1 MHQQKQGIVWSCA
14 MGAGNFESGNVTE
27 LYRVADGTDIRKTVV
42 LTGVTFSPQ
51 EDVPPLSVV
60 DVDVGAFGNVELSH
74 KMRFADLEL
83 RGFHGMYGGQ
93 SDVRPLRVAGLISV
107 RDFEGIAGELTIDRV
122 VLRAANGPQ
131 AVGGIVRAKKSFVTV
146 SDSIVYGASAVYG
159 GVFFAHDE
167 AMIDVSGLVVD
178 GAAAVAGS
186 VAYLIGGAHAT
197 MTNVEVVGA
206 AASFGCIVAVG
217 TADGDGVGDI
227 VLADVV
233 MEDLYCT
240 QEGGGAVY
248 VVEDDVFD
256 EGCRLQIV
264 NETFDGSG
272 IGGRTALCDAPGD
285 DDAVGDCVG
294 GYFRDGGSGGACVQC
309 GVCEPGRLCWKRV
322 VRRRTRCAL
331 GVWRRSMG

>member
-167 AMIDVSGLVVD
+167 AMIDVSGPRSRWS
-178 GAAAVAGS
+178 GS
-186 VAYLIGGAHAT
+186 CCRVCGVLDWRSACDDDECRGCWCGGELWMHCC
-197 MTNVEVVGA
+197 G
-206 AASFGCIVAVG
+206 
-217 TADGDGVGDI
+217 GDGGW
-227 VLADVV
+227 
-233 MEDLYCT
+233 
-240 QEGGGAVY
+240 GW
-248 VVEDDVFD
+248 
-256 EGCRLQIV
+256 
-264 NETFDGSG
+264 
-272 IGGRTALCDAPGD
+272 GGRHCACGC
-285 DDAVGDCVG
+285 G
-294 GYFRDGGSGGACVQC
+294 DGGSVLHAGRRGC
-309 GVCEPGRLCWKRV
+309 GVCGGGRRF
-322 VRRRTRCAL
+322 
-331 GVWRRSMG
+331 